1 MSAPPRIEVFVHN
14 RVGRKGVPLRSSFER
29 WIRAALRGR
38 RSGGATVAVAL
49 LDEADARALN
59 RQFRGRD
66 YATNVLSF
74 PHEAIGGRHARMLGD
89 LALCPKVI
97 AREAREQRKPLR
109 DHFAHLT
116 VHGVLHLIGYDHERS
131 ERDALEM
138 EAIERS
144 VLAKLGIADPYR

>member
-1 MSAPPRIEVFVHN
+1 MSAPPALEVFVHN
-14 RVGRKGVPLRSSFER
+14 RVGRKGVPQRRSFER
-29 WIRAALRGR
+29 WISAALRGR
-38 RSGGATVAVAL
+38 RSGRVMIAVAL

-74 PHEAIGGRHARMLGD
+74 PHESFDGRRTRMLGD

-97 AREAREQRKPLR
+97 AREAREQHKPLR
-109 DHFAHLT
+109 QHFAHLT
-116 VHGVLHLIGYDHERS
+116 VHGALHLIGYDHEKP
-131 ERDALEM
+131 RDAERM

-144 VLAKLGIADPYR
+144 VLASLRIPDPYA

>member
-1 MSAPPRIEVFVHN
+1 MSAPPSLEVFLHN
-14 RVGRKGVPLRSSFER
+14 RVGRKGVPMRRSFER

-38 RSGGATVAVAL
+38 HAGRVAIAVAL

-74 PHEAIGGRHARMLGD
+74 PHETIDGRRTRMLGD

-97 AREAREQRKPLR
+97 AREARAQGKPLR
-109 DHFAHLT
+109 NHFAHLT
-116 VHGVLHLIGYDHERS
+116 VHGTLHLIGYDHEKT
-131 ERDALEM
+131 RDAERM

-144 VLAKLGIADPYR
+144 VLAGLGIPDPYA